1 MLTDPISDM
10 LTRIRNAALARDERV
25 RIPASRVKRT
35 IADVLK
41 SEGYVSD
48 VAMENGEG
56 NGNAGHPTITLTL
69 KYGRDRVP
77 AIEGIRRVSRPG
89 RRIYVR
95 AQEIPHV
102 RSGLGIAVLSTS
114 RGIMS
119 DREARK
125 AGVGGELLCEVW

>member
-10 LTRIRNAALARDERV
+10 LTRIRNANLARHERV
-25 RIPASRVKRT
+25 RIPASRLKRT

-41 SEGYVSD
+41 TEGYVND
-48 VAMENGEG
+48 VQVESADESTP
-56 NGNAGHPTITLTL
+56 HDTLTL
-69 KYGRDRVP
+69 VLKYGHDRVP

-95 AQEIPHV
+95 AQEIPKIK
-102 RSGLGIAVLSTS
+102 SGLGIAVLSTS

-119 DREARK
+119 DRQARK

>member
-10 LTRIRNAALARDERV
+10 LTRIRNATLARHERV
-25 RIPASRVKRT
+25 RIPASRLKHT

-41 SEGYVSD
+41 LEGYVSD
-48 VAMENGEG
+48 VQSEAAPEQ
-56 NGNAGHPTITLTL
+56 GHPTITLVL

-89 RRIYVR
+89 RRIYVQ
-95 AQEIPHV
+95 AAEIPKV
-102 RSGLGIAVLSTS
+102 KSGLGIAVLSTS

-119 DREARK
+119 DRQARK
-125 AGVGGELLCEVW
+125 AGVGGELLCEIW

>member
-1 MLTDPISDM
+1 MMTDPIADM
-10 LTRIRNAALARDERV
+10 LTRIRNAALAQHDRV
-25 RIPASRVKRT
+25 RLPASRLKRT

-41 SEGYVSD
+41 AEGYVTE
-48 VAMENGEG
+48 VAIE
-56 NGNAGHPTITLTL
+56 AADDTAVTDTLTLTL
-69 KYGRDRVP
+69 KYGRDRAP

-95 AQEIPHV
+95 AQEIPQV

-119 DREARK
+119 DRQARK
-125 AGVGGELLCEVW
+125 AGVGGELLCEIW

>member
-10 LTRIRNAALARDERV
+10 LTRIRNAALARHERV
-25 RIPASRVKRT
+25 RIPASRLKHT

-41 SEGYVSD
+41 AEGYVAD
-48 VAMENGEG
+48 VSLEAEDQTQPS
-56 NGNAGHPTITLTL
+56 ATLTLVL
-69 KYGRDRVP
+69 KYGRDRIP

-89 RRIYVR
+89 RRIYVQAR
-95 AQEIPHV
+95 EIPKV
-102 RSGLGIAVLSTS
+102 KSGLGIAVLSTS

-119 DREARK
+119 DRQARK

>member
-10 LTRIRNAALARDERV
+10 LTRIRNAALARHDRV
-25 RIPASRVKRT
+25 RIPASRLKRT

-41 SEGYVSD
+41 SEGYVAD
-48 VAMENGEG
+48 VALETPSDDGASHEVL
-56 NGNAGHPTITLTL
+56 TLTL
-69 KYGRDRVP
+69 KYGRVRAP

-95 AQEIPHV
+95 AQEIPQV

-119 DREARK
+119 DRQARQ

>member
-10 LTRIRNAALARDERV
+10 LTRIRNATLARHERV
-25 RIPASRVKRT
+25 RIPASRLKHT

-41 SEGYVSD
+41 AEGYVSEVQSEPSEKSD
-48 VAMENGEG
+48 A
-56 NGNAGHPTITLTL
+56 HKTLTLVL

-95 AQEIPHV
+95 AQEIPKV
-102 RSGLGIAVLSTS
+102 KSGLGIAVLSTS

-119 DREARK
+119 DRQARA